1 MKTIL
6 IFLLVAFLFNDILSH
21 PTVIVLAVA
30 LLGGVLYDTLKR
42 VTILEEKLHAQKKI
56 IQKLLVQQP
65 QEQEREI
72 EPLPQTEPIITFTKN
87 EEIVSTLPI
96 EEIPT
101 KTNPVPTKPNSIKN
115 WLTHIFIGGN
125 PLVRIGG
132 VLLFLGLSFF
142 AKYLIDQSII
152 TLEMRFI
159 FLGIVA
165 IGLIVLGWRWRGKEG
180 DYGLILQAIGVA
192 TLYLDIFSA
201 AKLYHLIDL
210 KIAFVLMLGVVLF
223 ASWLSIVQKS
233 LPLILFCLTGGFLVP
248 ILTSDATGSHILL
261 FGYYALLNLAI
272 VIVAYFY
279 SWRILNLV
287 GFVFTFIIASW
298 WGVLR
303 YETELFATTEPFLIL
318 FFIFYLSINI
328 LFTLRLMAQNIQYVD
343 TLMTFALPFIAF
355 AFQDAMI
362 GDNDNAM
369 ALTAFV
375 LTLIYGIASWGVKDK
390 AQELSYSF
398 FSLSIVF
405 LTLAIGYWFENEML
419 SMVWALEAL
428 GSIWIAL
435 KQDRVLTR
443 LIASIAMIGSLLVTI
458 ENIASGESLLLFS
471 SSFVTALLVLMILF
485 ILLWLY
491 HYYAQN
497 LRPWEISIAPLMV
510 GLGLFV
516 YQFIGFMHFDITN
529 SQRSIDYFLIY
540 TSLVSLSLMVVA
552 RKSQWNT
559 IQRYLSSFLVVG
571 TLMLLFSGRL
581 IDRHP
586 FDDLGIVTI
595 PLFFASYHTLA
606 FYLEHQW
613 QRASLWQ
620 LLSSVLIVAILS
632 IELLYHADRL
642 RLAEVYIQIAWG
654 IAALVCFGFI
664 YGVGNRWLK
673 YPIVKHYKLY
683 NFFFLGLMAIW
694 VLVWSGGLF
703 FYTVSAYIPL
713 FNLLD
718 TIAIATLL
726 ALYAFMKR
734 NAIYLGVQEPLFILL
749 GFYALVFISVVLART
764 LQSFGVVEYDAR
776 ILSHLGYQMGLSI
789 VWSLV
794 AFALMILSQR
804 LQNARVW
811 IASMSLIGITVLK
824 LLFVDMANSATIER
838 IVSFVGA
845 GVLILMI
852 GYFFKM
858 PQKPN

>member
-6 IFLLVAFLFNDILSH
+6 FFLLIVLLFNDILFH

-30 LLGGVLYDTLKR
+30 LLGGVLYHTLQR
-42 VTILEEKLHAQKKI
+42 VTLLEEKLHAQKKI
-56 IQKLLVQQP
+56 IQKLLDQQP
-65 QEQEREI
+65 KEQEQVMK
-72 EPLPQTEPIITFTKN
+72 PLPQTEPIVTFTQN

-101 KTNPVPTKPNSIKN
+101 KANPIPTKPNSVIDS
-115 WLTHIFIGGN
+115 LTHIFIGGN

-165 IGLIVLGWRWRGKEG
+165 IGLIVLGWRWRDKEG

-201 AKLYHLIDL
+201 AKLYHLMDL

-223 ASWLSIVQKS
+223 ASWLSIAQKS

-248 ILTSDATGSHILL
+248 ILTSDGTGSHIVL
-261 FGYYALLNLAI
+261 FSYYALLNLAI
-272 VIVAYFY
+272 VIVAYFC

-287 GFVFTFIIASW
+287 GFVFTFIISSW

-303 YETELFATTEPFLIL
+303 YEAELFATTEPFLIL

-328 LFTLRLMAQNIQYVD
+328 LFTLRLKALNIQYVD

-362 GDNDNAM
+362 GESANAM

-375 LTLIYGIASWGVKDK
+375 LTLIYAIASWGVKDK

-435 KQDRVLTR
+435 KQDRALTR
-443 LIASIAMIGSLLVTI
+443 LIASIAMIGSLLTTI

-471 SSFVTALLVLMILF
+471 ASFITALLVLAILF
-485 ILLWLY
+485 VLLWLY

-516 YQFIGFMHFDITN
+516 YQFIGFMHFDIVD

-540 TSLVSLSLMVVA
+540 TSLVSLGLMVVA

-559 IQRYLSSFLVVG
+559 MQRHLSSFWVVG
-571 TLMLLFSGRL
+571 AFMLLFSGRL
-581 IDRHP
+581 FDTHP
-586 FDDLGIVTI
+586 FDDWGIVSI
-595 PLFFASYHTLA
+595 PLFFASYHALA

-613 QRASLWQ
+613 QRASWWQ
-620 LLSSVLIVAILS
+620 LLSSLLIVIILS

-642 RLAEVYIQIAWG
+642 GLEEVYLQIAWG
-654 IAALVCFGFI
+654 IVALVCFGLI
-664 YGVGNRWLK
+664 YGVGDRWLK
-673 YPIVKHYKLY
+673 YPIFKHYKLY
-683 NFFFLGLMAIW
+683 NFFFLALMAIW
-694 VLVWSGGLF
+694 ILVWSGVLF
-703 FYTVSAYIPL
+703 FYTTPAYIPL
-713 FNLLD
+713 FNPLD

-734 NAIYLGVQEPLFILL
+734 NVAYLGVQESLFILL
-749 GFYALVFISVVLART
+749 GLYALVFISVVLART

-794 AFALMILSQR
+794 AFALMLLSQR

-845 GVLILMI
+845 GVLILII